1 MFNDLYFLVLAF
13 ELTLYLVLW
22 LIVCRIQFKHKK
34 HTALLFKAALP
45 LTAILFSGV
54 VLLSASVGSSH
65 LDTIHKYLSKVG
77 EESGLLWNHSI
88 PALGI
93 VLIVTGITF
102 RMGVIPVNFRIGV
115 FLKEMPFW
123 LSTLSALISICA
135 GAVFLIL
142 FVHQVAVIYFGYTE
156 QILFFMALIVLTS
169 TAGLLLI
176 EKELKITLI
185 LIVMQITGVFFAQLS
200 ATCWKW
206 RHEPFGGDAI
216 SIPEMMKEFSPELIM
231 IFLAVFGLAC
241 LLDSLGDR
249 QTEIRYQEQLRGLIG
264 DQSFLGSV
272 AVVLLATLAGFPGFS
287 AFRMKWQT
295 LQTLFEIHQE
305 SAAGM
310 LATVH
315 SGYLGLAVVMLI
327 SSTIVAFVC
336 VKLMIQICFAKP
348 LARYRHTVQK
358 RMALICY
365 CCLIG
370 SIILNMGMM
379 ADL

>member
-13 ELTLYLVLW
+13 ELTLYLKLW
-22 LIVCRIQFKHKK
+22 LIVCRIPSQHKK
-34 HTALLFKAALP
+34 HTALLFKSALP

-54 VLLSASVGSSH
+54 VLLTASVGSSH
-65 LDTIHKYLSKVG
+65 LDSIHNSLSRVS
-77 EESGLLWNHSI
+77 EERGLLWNHSI
-88 PALGI
+88 AALGI

-102 RMGVIPVNFRIGV
+102 RMGVIPVNFRIGAL
-115 FLKEMPFW
+115 LKEMPFW
-123 LSTLSALISICA
+123 LSALSALIPLCA

-142 FVHQVAVIYFGYTE
+142 FVHQIAVIYFGYTE

-176 EKELKITLI
+176 TQELKTTLV
-185 LIVMQITGVFFAQLS
+185 LIVMQIAGVFFAQLS

-216 SIPEMMKEFSPELIM
+216 SIPEMMQAFSPELIM
-231 IFLAVFGLAC
+231 ILLAVFGLAC
-241 LLDSLGDR
+241 LLDSLGDHH
-249 QTEIRYQEQLRGLIG
+249 TEIRYQEQLQGLIG
-264 DQSFLGSV
+264 DQRFLGIA
-272 AVVLLATLAGFPGFS
+272 AVILLATLACFPGFA

-295 LQTLFEIHQE
+295 LQSLFEIHQE

-336 VKLMIQICFAKP
+336 AKIMIQICFAKP
-348 LARYRHTVQK
+348 LARYHHPIQK

-370 SIILNMGMM
+370 SMILNLGMM
-379 ADL
+379 VDF